1 MTTSDE
7 YRDRFGFPVPPADF
21 VPRHHNV
28 NNGSVLA
35 GTDPGPQPPD
45 PNLVPD
51 DPIAREL
58 QDLGDMAKRGINYQ
72 FAVLA
77 LLSGYAGMF
86 RHVSQALSY
95 LQASDLERVPTLR
108 SELADAIASADR
120 ALNAPQQQAA
130 E

>member
-7 YRDRFGFPVPPADF
+7 YRDRFSMPVPPADF

-28 NNGSVLA
+28 NNGSVQA
-35 GTDPGPQPPD
+35 GDPGPQPP
-45 PNLVPD
+45 PSNLVPD
-51 DPIAREL
+51 DPISQQLAEI
-58 QDLGDMAKRGINYQ
+58 GDMAKRGVNYQ
-72 FAVLA
+72 YAVLA

-95 LQASDLERVPTLR
+95 LQASDLEKVPTLR

-120 ALNAPQQQAA
+120 ALHVPQQAA